1 VTLTDPR
8 EALAD
13 QSDFIGYLVGLAGL
27 AQVVHILAADS
38 RFGDVDGS
46 APPRDADD
54 FVHALL
60 GLARMGTAIER
71 FANSAVAHHN
81 PSDAFSLPASTVET
95 SPRDDPTVG
104 WLR

>member
-1 VTLTDPR
+1 MTLTDPR

-27 AQVVHILAADS
+27 GQVVHALAADT
-38 RFGDVDGS
+38 RFGDADR
-46 APPRDADD
+46 PDARRNAND

-60 GLARMGTAIER
+60 GLASIGAAIER
-71 FANSAVAHHN
+71 FANSASAPHN
-81 PSDAFSLPASTVET
+81 STDHFSLRASAAEASPA
-95 SPRDDPTVG
+95 DPTVS